1 MVKSLVALIGD
12 LNARIKRLEDNI
24 GSVSDRFAQ
33 FASYTEEVGFTDN
46 TTIYTRAVNGSFLF
60 GSGKFGVTA
69 VGDKR
74 SVKVQVYP

>member
-1 MVKSLVALIGD
+1 MLDTLITLIGD

-33 FASYTEEVGFTDN
+33 FASYTEEVGITDDV
-46 TTIYTRAVNGSFLF
+46 TIYTRDINSSFLF
-60 GSGKFGVTA
+60 GSGKFGVTT

-74 SVKVQVYP
+74 SAQVQVYP